1 MNRISKTA
9 LLCLL
14 TLSFGALQ
22 AAPVNINQAPAEQ
35 IAENLSGIGEKK
47 AQDIVKWRATNG
59 PFKSADQLTEI
70 KGIGPK
76 TVEANRKDIQL

>member
-1 MNRISKTA
+1 MYLKKIA
-9 LLCLL
+9 LFCLFA
-14 TLSFGALQ
+14 LSLGALQ
-22 AAPVNINQAPAEQ
+22 AAPVNINKAEPEV
-35 IAENLSGIGEKK
+35 IAESLTGIGEKK
-47 AQDIVKWRATNG
+47 ARAIVQWRKDHG